1 MPVAG
6 KAREPERRRSDAL
19 SQETCPEATGP
30 SPRVKASGRRGLP
43 RRPASRPPR
52 RRVFDSSA
60 KDAVIESFLRH
71 LLLAAALAG
80 PPVSRAPTAGV
91 RERAAPDSLP
101 APVTTLPAIEVR
113 RERARL
119 DARRRLPTA
128 SVTDLRAGA
137 SNRAFESLSEVL
149 SAGAGVRVTRYGGLG
164 AFSTLSLRGAPPGQ
178 VSVFLDGVPM
188 TSAAHGVVNLADL
201 PITAIERVE
210 VYRGLAPL
218 GFGAATP
225 GGAVNLVTAEAPD
238 VRTLRAALGSFGAG
252 EARATWGASAG
263 AFAWLAHAG
272 WQGADGD
279 YRFFDDN
286 DTPYNPAD
294 DQWAKRINSRYDAG
308 TLLGRLAWSPR
319 EALRVTARGELFRK
333 AQGVP
338 GRGADQAPN
347 PRLAFGRD
355 LGALEAALVPARTRP
370 GVTLRAHAQRERS
383 RFRDPEGELHLGL
396 QDTDDR
402 FTDRGAG
409 LDLASPSGWR
419 WLTASAGLAARREEA
434 RVSPITLGARTPPPS
449 RRDTE
454 SAHAGFALHVA
465 GEALLVHAARRW
477 DRQHDRLRATLV
489 QGQAYALDQSRVLDA
504 PQLGARLRL
513 PRGLEARAN
522 WSKSSRAP
530 EFLELF
536 GNQGDVL
543 GNPRL
548 VPERGESWD
557 AGGAWRGCARGV
569 DAALEWTTF
578 ASHLRQLIVFLPASQ
593 RSARPGNLGAA
604 EVRGD
609 ELAWR
614 LAWRGLALSGART
627 RTSALQTDPASL
639 YHGRRVPQRP
649 AHETYARL
657 DARSGHWAAAL
668 DLLDQ
673 GDDFLDPINFRRI
686 PARTLV
692 GASLSRA
699 FGPLRLTVEGKN
711 LGDRHA
717 EDVGG
722 YPLPGRSVFVA
733 CDARFGRPD
742 ERP

>member
-1 MPVAG
+1 MIDLLLGLQLLAPAPAPPVPPAPPVAG
-6 KAREPERRRSDAL
+6 AS
-19 SQETCPEATGP
+19 AT
-30 SPRVKASGRRGLP
+30 A
-43 RRPASRPPR
+43 PA
-52 RRVFDSSA
+52 
-60 KDAVIESFLRH
+60 
-71 LLLAAALAG
+71 
-80 PPVSRAPTAGV
+80 
-91 RERAAPDSLP
+91 DSLP
-101 APVTTLPAIEVR
+101 APVATLPAVEVR

-128 SVTDLRAGA
+128 SVTDLRAGEA
-137 SNRAFESLSEVL
+137 NRALESLSEIL
-149 SAGAGVRVTRYGGLG
+149 SAGAGVRVTQYGGLG

-178 VSVFLDGVPM
+178 VSVFLDGVPL

-201 PITAIERVE
+201 PVTAVERVE
-210 VYRGLAPL
+210 VYRGIAPL
-218 GFGAATP
+218 GLGAATP
-225 GGAVNLVTAEAPD
+225 GGAVNLVTAESPD
-238 VRTLRAALGSFGAG
+238 VRTLRAAAGSFGGA
-252 EARATWGASAG
+252 EARGTYGAARGPFSL
-263 AFAWLAHAG
+263 LAHAG

-286 DTPYNPAD
+286 DTPHNLAD
-294 DQWAKRINSRYDAG
+294 DAWATRINSRYDAG
-308 TLLGRLAWSPR
+308 TALARLAWAPR
-319 EALRVTARGELFRK
+319 EGLRVSARCELFRK

-338 GRGADQAPN
+338 GRGATQAPN
-347 PRLAFGRD
+347 PRLAFARD
-355 LGALEAALVPARTRP
+355 LAALEAALVPERARP

-383 RFRDPEGELHLGL
+383 RFRDPEGQLRLGL

-402 FTDRGAG
+402 FHDRGAG
-409 LDLASPSGWR
+409 FELASPAAWGQ
-419 WLTASAGLAARREEA
+419 LTARAGLSARREDA
-434 RVSPITLGARTPPPS
+434 RVSPPTLGARVPPPS

-454 SAHAGFALHVA
+454 SAHAGLELHVA

-477 DRQHDRLRATLV
+477 DRQHDHLRATLV
-489 QGQAYALDQSRVLDA
+489 AGQAYALDQTRELDA
-504 PQLGARLRL
+504 PQLGARARL

-522 WSKSSRAP
+522 WSRASRAP

-548 VPERGESWD
+548 VPETGESWD
-557 AGGAWRGCARGV
+557 AGLAWRGRAAGA
-569 DAALEWTTF
+569 DATVEWATF
-578 ASHLRQLIVFLPASQ
+578 ASHLRRLIVFLPASQ

-604 EVRGD
+604 ELRGD
-609 ELAWR
+609 ELSWR
-614 LAWRGLALSGART
+614 LAWRGLAFSGART

-639 YHGRRVPQRP
+639 YHGRRIPQRP

-657 DARSGHWAAAL
+657 DARRGPWSAACDVL
-668 DLLDQ
+668 DL

-686 PARTLV
+686 PARTLL

-699 FGPLRLTVEGKN
+699 FGRLRVTLEGKN

-733 CDARFGRPD
+733 CDARFGPGS